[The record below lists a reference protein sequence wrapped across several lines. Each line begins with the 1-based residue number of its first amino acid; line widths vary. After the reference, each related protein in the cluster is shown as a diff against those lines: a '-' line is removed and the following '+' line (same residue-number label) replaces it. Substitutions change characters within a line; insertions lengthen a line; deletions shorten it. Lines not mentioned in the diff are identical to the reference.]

1 MDYGTGAIMSVPA
14 HDERDFEFATKY
26 GIEIRRVIKPLTDS
40 ADAGALPFLS
50 EDGVLVNS
58 GEYDGL
64 TCVDAQENSKKLRS
78 QQGSLERG
86 KVIFRLKDWGVS
98 RQRYWGTPIPMIH
111 CERDGLVPVPDDQ
124 LPVILPEKI
133 EITQQG
139 GSPLA
144 RVPEFVNT
152 TCPKCGG
159 PAKRETDTMDTFVDS
174 SWYFYRYTD
183 AHNCEGAIRFERSE
197 VLVSRSISTSA
208 AWSTRF
214 CI

>member
-1 MDYGTGAIMSVPA
+1 M
-14 HDERDFEFATKY
+14 
-26 GIEIRRVIKPLTDS
+26 
-40 ADAGALPFLS
+40 PFLS

-58 GEYDGL
+58 GEFNGL
-64 TCVDAQENSKKLRS
+64 TCEQAQKKL
-78 QQGSLERG
+78 QETAAAKGFGEA
-86 KVIFRLKDWGVS
+86 KVTFRLKDWGVS

-124 LPVILPEKI
+124 LPVLLPDQI

-159 PAKRETDTMDTFVDS
+159 PARRETDTMDTFVDS
-174 SWYFYRYTD
+174 SWYFYRYPD
-183 AHNCEGAIRFERSE
+183 AKNSESALRFQQ
-197 VLVSRSISTSA
+197 SRSTGSPSTSTSA
-208 AWSTRF
+208 ASSTPF
-214 CI
+214 CT